1 MQLASVLASLL
12 LASTTLAVAIPSVDE
27 IEALVARD
35 IEEIDLDTLKARADN
50 TTITD
55 IDIPDDGIPGVP
67 DFDPLELA
75 LDESLVQ
82 VEERDVGDEDLGVEM
97 LVSEGAEGES
107 KGGKMRRAASG
118 QKIVDCAKGYSGT
131 RYLYGGCKSKAPF
144 GPSPGGLDCSCLS
157 RTCVY
162 KGTGKTIRKLTPP
175 FPPFPLI
182 LTIHAKY

>member
-1 MQLASVLASLL
+1 MQLTSVLASLL
-12 LASTTLAVAIPSVDE
+12 LASTTLAVVIPSVDE

-35 IEEIDLDTLKARADN
+35 IEVIDLDTLEARADN

-67 DFDPLELA
+67 DFDPLELT

-82 VEERDVGDEDLGVEM
+82 VEEREVGDEDLGVEV
-97 LVSEGAEGES
+97 LVPEGES

-162 KGTGKTIRKLTPP
+162 KGTGKTIRKFTPP
-175 FPPFPLI
+175 FPPSPLV
-182 LTIHAKY
+182 LFIHANF